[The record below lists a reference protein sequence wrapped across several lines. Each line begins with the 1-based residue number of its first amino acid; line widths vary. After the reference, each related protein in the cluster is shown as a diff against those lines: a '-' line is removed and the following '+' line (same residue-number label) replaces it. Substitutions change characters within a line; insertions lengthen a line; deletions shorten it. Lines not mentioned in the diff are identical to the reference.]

1 MCSGTP
7 NCPQETIWYIG
18 MVIIITLANFTHFCF
33 KNGPKW
39 SFFPYKSYWI
49 SLYIPFFKISWKNQK
64 IYFLNVNYVIRQS
77 QVIPID
83 VLWSG
88 HPYWLTVS
96 IFRISKCEILMIF
109 WHSHANTPT
118 KQKIIW
124 SGVYQNY
131 SEVSSNISAISWIF
145 YEGLGPNS
153 GSEIAF

>member
-1 MCSGTP
+1 MAP
-7 NCPQETIWYIG
+7 NEVSFLINQTGIPYI
-18 MVIIITLANFTHFCF
+18 
-33 KNGPKW
+33 
-39 SFFPYKSYWI
+39 
-49 SLYIPFFKISWKNQK
+49 YIPFFKISWKNQK

-109 WHSHANTPT
+109 WHSHANTST

-131 SEVSSNISAISWIF
+131 SEVSINISAISWIF
-145 YEGLGPNS
+145 YEGLGAF
-153 GSEIAF
+153 GGWEIAFEVKKNGIFTIYRSIPPWLVKRPI